1 MYSCFISKQ
10 FGLLFVW
17 SCSEFTLYPPD
28 SNNLPSWK
36 VHYFPYYFFLSFA
49 TGADSFQH
57 NRVKCYLNCYSRLK
71 YSVICR
77 VYKMIICNGVAAML
91 PQCQK
96 QTDKQNRGAVRGL
109 SWCGAVKSQL
119 SAFTATCIRITVAL
133 LKKNRAQDTHF
144 LSGCLETLFWFHAQ
158 TSSRGAGLK
167 ELKVDVSGSQWH
179 ASAGTI
185 LTPLNLSD
193 PSVPALS
200 LPRCGS
206 SKISLLQ
213 GATNYEGV
221 NEAQGKVFCFSFSW
235 WVKKK
240 KKYIFSCI

>member
-1 MYSCFISKQ
+1 
-10 FGLLFVW
+10 
-17 SCSEFTLYPPD
+17 
-28 SNNLPSWK
+28 
-36 VHYFPYYFFLSFA
+36 
-49 TGADSFQH
+49 
-57 NRVKCYLNCYSRLK
+57 
-71 YSVICR
+71 
-77 VYKMIICNGVAAML
+77 ML

-109 SWCGAVKSQL
+109 SWSGAVESQL
-119 SAFTATCIRITVAL
+119 SAFTATCIRKTVAL
-133 LKKNRAQDTHF
+133 LSWHCVEKKKTEHRTHIF
-144 LSGCLETLFWFHAQ
+144 RQGAWKLCFAQ

-213 GATNYEGV
+213 GASNYEGV
-221 NEAQGKVFCFSFSW
+221 NEAQRKVFCFSFSCR
-235 WVKKK
+235 VKKK
-240 KKYIFSCI
+240 QKKIYILLHLTFKSQHSAGKKQQHWNLIRWTLLTYLLFNEPEKFKYNACMVLLQKWD

>member
-1 MYSCFISKQ
+1 MQRCCHNVATMSKTNRQ
-10 FGLLFVW
+10 TKPW
-17 SCSEFTLYPPD
+17 SS
-28 SNNLPSWK
+28 
-36 VHYFPYYFFLSFA
+36 
-49 TGADSFQH
+49 
-57 NRVKCYLNCYSRLK
+57 
-71 YSVICR
+71 
-77 VYKMIICNGVAAML
+77 
-91 PQCQK
+91 
-96 QTDKQNRGAVRGL
+96 
-109 SWCGAVKSQL
+109 AVKSQL

-133 LKKNRAQDTHF
+133 LSWTQDTHF
-144 LSGCLETLFWFHAQ
+144 LSGCLETLFWFYAQ

-179 ASAGTI
+179 ASVGTI

-221 NEAQGKVFCFSFSW
+221 NEAQRKVFCFSFSCR
-235 WVKKK
+235 VKKQNK
-240 KKYIFSCI
+240 TYSPASNL

>member
-1 MYSCFISKQ
+1 
-10 FGLLFVW
+10 
-17 SCSEFTLYPPD
+17 
-28 SNNLPSWK
+28 
-36 VHYFPYYFFLSFA
+36 
-49 TGADSFQH
+49 
-57 NRVKCYLNCYSRLK
+57 
-71 YSVICR
+71 
-77 VYKMIICNGVAAML
+77 ML
-91 PQCQK
+91 PPCQK

-109 SWCGAVKSQL
+109 SWSSAVKSQL

-133 LKKNRAQDTHF
+133 LSWHCVEKNRTQDTHF

-179 ASAGTI
+179 ASVGTI
-185 LTPLNLSD
+185 LTRLNLSD

-206 SKISLLQ
+206 SKISPLQ

-221 NEAQGKVFCFSFSW
+221 NEAQRKVFCFSFSCR
-235 WVKKK
+235 VKKK
-240 KKYIFSCI
+240 IYTYSPASNL

>member
-1 MYSCFISKQ
+1 
-10 FGLLFVW
+10 
-17 SCSEFTLYPPD
+17 
-28 SNNLPSWK
+28 
-36 VHYFPYYFFLSFA
+36 
-49 TGADSFQH
+49 
-57 NRVKCYLNCYSRLK
+57 
-71 YSVICR
+71 
-77 VYKMIICNGVAAML
+77 ML
-91 PQCQK
+91 PQCSHNVKNK
-96 QTDKQNRGAVRGL
+96 QTNKTMERRCEKSTVSLHCDLYSHNSCVTELTLRG
-109 SWCGAVKSQL
+109 
-119 SAFTATCIRITVAL
+119 
-133 LKKNRAQDTHF
+133 KKNRTQDTHF

-179 ASAGTI
+179 ASVGTI

-221 NEAQGKVFCFSFSW
+221 NEAQRKVFCFSFSCR
-235 WVKKK
+235 VKKK